1 MKFSKLYIGKGL
13 LAATFL
19 MSLSGCEITNLDI
32 NTDPNKPLSAA
43 LNLLLPAAELAALNI
58 GVVGINTA
66 STTYSPGQAGVTSN
80 NLNNNI
86 LGFVGHMNSADDY
99 NLTNN
104 TYNDHWNR
112 FYRNMQNVEQILR
125 VTTDGKNPYYRGI
138 ALAMKAYGVGN
149 MVDQFGD
156 IPYSKAWQGNV
167 DGTDRSVAF
176 DKDSDIYEDLLK
188 LCDQAVAEFAK
199 PQAVAVAGDFIGGG
213 NAANWIRLTKT
224 IKLRLLMNSRKG
236 RANGNAELKAAFDAG
251 GYITTGAQDF
261 YYQYSKQIS
270 PQDDRHP
277 WAINVYNAGNGFTYL
292 SHQLMGEMILNKDP
306 RFGMYFFRQT
316 EKVLDANNPTDR
328 GTIPYGGTYIPTRP
342 AFLAEYKRVFYADKQ
357 DPTADDIKFLA
368 GIFGRDRGDNTGAP
382 SDGTL
387 RTVPGAYPA
396 GGLYG
401 GREIA
406 PKALT
411 GAAKDGVSGNGI
423 WPLIMSWNVKF
434 YQVEAILDG
443 TGVTGD
449 ARALFETAMREQIA
463 SVTKFAQAADAKT
476 PTPPAADVTAYV
488 NAWLALYEAAPTNQG
503 KLNVVAKQIW
513 FCTWGQGQEI
523 WNLMRRT
530 GYPVQGPFRQFSTGV
545 QAPILKPGRQYALR
559 LPYPAQ
565 EGNLNSNATKYISDV
580 IFDRD
585 AVFWDKVKVKWEF

>member
-1 MKFSKLYIGKGL
+1 MKFLTTYTQKGL
-13 LAATFL
+13 LSIALL
-19 MSLSGCEITNLDI
+19 MAMSSCEVTDLDI

-43 LNLLLPAAELAALNI
+43 LNLLLAPAELGALNI
-58 GVVGINTA
+58 GVVGINSS
-66 STTYSPGQAGVTSN
+66 STTYSPGNFRTVSDNAS
-80 NLNNNI
+80 
-86 LGFVGHMNSADDY
+86 GFTGIMNSADSYGLD
-99 NLTNN
+99 NN
-104 TYNDHWNR
+104 TYNGTWNTY
-112 FYRNMQNVEQILR
+112 YRNLQNVEQILR

-138 ALAMKAYGVGN
+138 ALAMKAYAMGN
-149 MVDQFGD
+149 MVDMFGD
-156 IPYSKAWQGNV
+156 VPYSKAWQGNV
-167 DGTDRSVAF
+167 DGSDRNVAF
-176 DKDSDIYEDLLK
+176 DKDSEIYEDLLK
-188 LCDQAVAEFAK
+188 LCDQAVAEFGKA
-199 PQAVAVAGDFIGGG
+199 QAVAVSGDVIGGG
-213 NAANWIRLTKT
+213 SAATWIRLAKT

-236 RANGNAELKAAFDAG
+236 RATGNAELKAAFDAG
-251 GYITTGAQDF
+251 GYITTSAQDF
-261 YYQYSKQIS
+261 YYQYSKQLS

-277 WAINVYNAGNGFTYL
+277 WAISTYNAGNGFTYIN
-292 SHQLMGEMILNKDP
+292 HQMMGEMILNKDP

-316 EKVLDANNPTDR
+316 DKVLDAGNPTDR

-342 AFLAEYKRVFYADKQ
+342 AFLAEYKRVFYNDKQ

-382 SDGTL
+382 ADGTL

-401 GREIA
+401 GREIPA
-406 PKALT
+406 KALT
-411 GAAKDGVSGNGI
+411 GSRDGAGGNGI

-463 SVTKFAQAADAKT
+463 SVVKFAQAADTKT
-476 PTPPAADVTAYV
+476 PTPAAADVTAYV
-488 NAWLALYEAAPTNQG
+488 NAWLALYDAAPTNQG
-503 KLNVVAKQIW
+503 KLNTVAKQIW
-513 FCTWGQGQEI
+513 FCSWGQGQEI

-530 GYPVQGPFRQFSTGV
+530 GYPVQGPFKQFSTGI
-545 QAPILKPGRQYALR
+545 QSPILKPGRQYALR

-565 EGNLNSNATKYISDV
+565 EGNLNSNAAKYVSDI

-585 AVFWDKVKVKWEF
+585 PVFWDKVKVKWEF

>member
-1 MKFSKLYIGKGL
+1 MKISIIHIGKGL
-13 LAATFL
+13 LATALTL
-19 MSLSGCEITNLDI
+19 SLTSCDITNLDI
-32 NTDPNKPLSAA
+32 NTDPNKPASAA
-43 LNLLLPAAELAALNI
+43 LNLLLPPAELGALNI
-58 GVVGINTA
+58 GVVGITSS
-66 STTYSPGQAGVTSN
+66 STTYSPGNFRSVVDNSS
-80 NLNNNI
+80 
-86 LGFVGHMNSADDY
+86 GFVGHMNSADDY

-104 TYNDHWNR
+104 SYNGTWNAY
-112 FYRNMQNVEQILR
+112 YRNMQNVEQILR
-125 VTTDGKNPYYRGI
+125 ATTDGKNPYYRGI
-138 ALAMKAYGVGN
+138 ALALKAYAMGN
-149 MVDQFGD
+149 MVDMFGD
-156 IPYSKAWQGNV
+156 VPYSMAWQGNV
-167 DGTDRSVAF
+167 DGTDRNVAF
-176 DKDSDIYEDLLK
+176 DKDSEIYEDLLK
-188 LCDQAVAEFAK
+188 LCDQALAEFAK
-199 PQAVAVAGDFIGGG
+199 AQPVSVSGDFIGNG
-213 NAANWIRLTKT
+213 NATTWTRLTKT

-251 GYITTGAQDF
+251 GFITTSSQDF

-277 WAINVYNAGNGFTYL
+277 WAISTYNAGNGFTYIN
-292 SHQLMGEMILNKDP
+292 HQLMGEMILNKDP

-316 EKVLDANNPTDR
+316 DKVLDASNPTDR

-342 AFLAEYKRVFYADKQ
+342 AFLAEYKRVFYNDKQ
-357 DPTADDIKFLA
+357 DPTTDDIKFLA

-382 SDGTL
+382 ADGTL

-411 GAAKDGVSGNGI
+411 GSKDGATGNGI

-449 ARALFETAMREQIA
+449 ARAIFETAMREQIA
-463 SVTKFAQAADAKT
+463 SVTKFAQAADPKT
-476 PTPPAADVTAYV
+476 PAPAAADITAYV
-488 NAWLALYEAAPTNQG
+488 NAWLALYDAAPSNQG

-513 FCTWGQGQEI
+513 FCSWGQGQEI

-530 GYPVQGPFRQFSTGV
+530 GYPVQGPFKQFSTGI
-545 QAPILKPGRQYALR
+545 QSPILKPGRQYALR

-565 EGNLNSNATKYISDV
+565 EGNLNSNAAKYVSDI

-585 AVFWDKVKVKWEF
+585 PVFWDKVKVKWEF